1 MVAIA
6 HRLSCRLTA
15 FVDEQQSSAMIFQVE
30 PMSDKTSKPVEIDG
44 DHRREE
50 DGQTIRATCAHLR
63 FPFGMK
69 FGTGVAE
76 SNGPAVSV
84 IMRTKD
90 RPLLL
95 PRGIASVTGQTFDD
109 WHLIIVNDGGTPALV
124 DEIVLQIPETFRKR
138 ILVVHQ
144 SPSMGMESAT
154 NTGLSQPVASRYVV
168 IHDDDDSWHP
178 DFLAETVGF
187 LDLSDNANYSGVV
200 VQCRVIEEKIED
212 DRIIKIGERDFN
224 SWLTE
229 VDLARL
235 LAGNIMP
242 NLSFLFRR
250 ETLDYIGT
258 FNAELP
264 VLGDWDFNIRMLM
277 SADIAVLTKPLAYYH
292 QRRHISQ
299 SLYDNTVVAEV
310 DRHEKY
316 SVAYRN
322 AVLRA
327 SLQQAPW
334 QIGPVMNTFHNLGV
348 IQEKIDHLQSQMDV
362 IVNTLNKIMKPIRMI
377 FRLFYLI
384 RHGKR

>member
-1 MVAIA
+1 M
-6 HRLSCRLTA
+6 T
-15 FVDEQQSSAMIFQVE
+15 FQVV
-30 PMSDKTSKPVEIDG
+30 PMSDKTSNPVENDE
-44 DHRREE
+44 DHHPED
-50 DGQTIRATCAHLR
+50 DGQTIRATCAHLQ

-69 FGTGVAE
+69 FRTGVAE
-76 SNGPAVSV
+76 SSGPAVSV

-109 WHLIIVNDGGTPALV
+109 WRLIIINDGGAPALV
-124 DEIVLQIPETFRKR
+124 DDIVCQIPDTFRRR

-154 NTGLSQPVASRYVV
+154 NTGLNQPVASRYVV

-187 LDLSDNANYSGVV
+187 LDLPNNANYSGVA
-200 VQCRVIEEKIED
+200 VQCRVIEERIED
-212 DRIIKIGERDFN
+212 NRIIKIGERDFN

-235 LAGNIMP
+235 LAGNVMP

-250 ETLDYIGT
+250 KALDYVGT

-334 QIGPVMNTFHNLGV
+334 QIGPAMNTFYNFRI
-348 IQEKIDHLQSQMDV
+348 IQEKIDHLQSQMDI
-362 IVNTLNKIMKPIRMI
+362 IVNVLNKIMKPVRFIY
-377 FRLFYLI
+377 RLFYFI
-384 RHGKR
+384 FRRKK